1 MRKNVVNAYDF
12 FVENLNKPVTPAE
25 LVAGA
30 GLGTGGSGPG
40 PIVWNLKDLLGLN
53 IQTIKNGKAVE
64 NYTLV
69 GEVPFV
75 EPAAITAHYAKLAET
90 NTAKATGTKT
100 VTVPAT
106 EVPAAADTLTVA
118 NEPAIDV
125 DSVERNK
132 ADAAKVKEIEQKAR
146 KANRDKIRRAA
157 LKAAKANAT
166 AGEVETTEVNVA
178 ETETGVED
186 FPEFLKRT
194 PEFAE

>member
-1 MRKNVVNAYDF
+1 MRKNVVNAYAY
-12 FVENLNKPVTPAE
+12 FVKNLGNPVTPAE

-40 PIVWNLKDLLGLN
+40 PIVWNLKDLLGLD
-53 IQTIKNGKAVE
+53 IQTVKNGKTVA
-64 NYTLV
+64 NYVLNDDK
-69 GEVPFV
+69 PFV
-75 EPAAITAHYAKLAET
+75 EPAAITAHYAKVNAEKPVKT
-90 NTAKATGTKT
+90 KTVKAAKT
-100 VTVPAT
+100 VTVPK
-106 EVPAAADTLTVA
+106 VDTLTVA
-118 NEPAIDV
+118 GEPAIDV
-125 DSVERNK
+125 ASVEQNE
-132 ADAAKVKEIEQKAR
+132 ADAAKVKEIERKAR

-166 AGEVETTEVNVA
+166 AGEVETAEVNVA